1 MVQPSTLPAQSLFK
15 GFIRAYNGTYHT
27 ADVQLAASP
36 RETIAGVRV
45 ATDICAADCAIDR
58 ECTVLFFDA
67 SNPSDAIVVAV
78 QGALPSSGPP
88 VTEHHA
94 LTGLDHDD
102 HTQYLLDSAHAV
114 LVHSANQPS
123 DHATPIAT
131 HAALP
136 NVHHT
141 QAHGAADH
149 SGTIGYVDIQI
160 ILPVTGTLAVGDDKS
175 PRVPIRGAITS
186 IANIYLRSTTAVT
199 ATFQVEAFN
208 QAGTSQWTENISP
221 SAELYKLLSGLS
233 RSLADTDYVRVDIT
247 TYTSG
252 GSNVLVVIQG
262 KRAVTAT

>member
-1 MVQPSTLPAQSLFK
+1 MLNPSTLPAESLFK
-15 GFIRAYNGTYHT
+15 GFIRAYYGGAHT

-36 RETIAGVRV
+36 LDTIDGVRV
-45 ATDICAADCAIDR
+45 ATDICAADCVVDR

-88 VTEHHA
+88 VTDHGA
-94 LTGLDHDD
+94 LTGLADDD
-102 HTQYLLDSAHAV
+102 HTQYQKESEKGAASGYMGLDASSYGAQDPKAHA
-114 LVHSANQPS
+114 
-123 DHATPIAT
+123 
-131 HAALP
+131 AAR
-136 NVHHT
+136 HT
-141 QAHGAADH
+141 
-149 SGTIGYVDIQI
+149 GTIGYVDVQI

-175 PRVPIRGAITS
+175 PRIPIRGAISS

-221 SAELYKLLSGLS
+221 SAEVYKLLSGLS

-247 TYTSG
+247 AYTSG